1 MAKNDHKI
9 AEMARNEY
17 MRKTIKNSTSSV
29 ASSKPEKTDYVGQ
42 MDGWM
47 DRLTDR

>member
-1 MAKNDHKI
+1 MAKNYYKI
-9 AEMARNEY
+9 AEMARKEH

-42 MDGWM
+42 MDRWT